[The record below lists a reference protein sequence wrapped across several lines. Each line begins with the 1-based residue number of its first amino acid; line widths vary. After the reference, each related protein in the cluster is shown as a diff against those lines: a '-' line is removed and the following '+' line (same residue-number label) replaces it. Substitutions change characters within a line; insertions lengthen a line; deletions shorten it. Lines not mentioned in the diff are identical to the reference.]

1 MMYQRFDMWMF
12 VEGKKVTV
20 MAYFKVLFSCT
31 PDDKS
36 DKMMVVLP
44 TEISV
49 WYLLYSLLQYPGIQ
63 PLWYD
68 IYPLLALF
76 GCPFPCKYGIE
87 NDVCQFQ

>member
-1 MMYQRFDMWMF
+1 MF

-20 MAYFKVLFSCT
+20 ISYFKEPSSCT

-49 WYLLYSLLQYPGIQ
+49 
-63 PLWYD
+63 
-68 IYPLLALF
+68 
-76 GCPFPCKYGIE
+76 
-87 NDVCQFQ
+87 